1 MKYYAG
7 LIGILLTLVLS
18 ACATPKITLFPDSR
32 DALQEFT
39 LEGSGVDKV
48 LMIPIDGMITH
59 QSESDL
65 FQTRPSM
72 VQEIVAHLR
81 KAEQDD
87 HVKAVL
93 LKIDSP
99 GGSTTASDLLYHE
112 ILAFKQHTHKPI
124 IAVLMNVAASGG
136 YYVALPADTIIA
148 HPTTITGSVGVIFM
162 RPSVMG
168 LSEKIGIKTEVN
180 KSGINKDMG
189 SPFREPTEKEKA
201 IFQRVIDELGQ
212 RFIHL
217 VKSHR
222 HITPES
228 EKEIKTARI
237 FLADQAL
244 KLGLI
249 DRIGYLSDAIAQSKE
264 MANLY
269 PDAKVVVYRRSEFKN
284 DNIYNIATS
293 RLAPGFNLSRLGL
306 FANMGLFES
315 GFYYMWLPA
324 LKTP

>member
-284 DNIYNIATS
+284 DNIYNVATS
-293 RLAPGFNLSRLGL
+293 HLAPGFNLSQLGL

>member
-1 MKYYAG
+1 MKYYSS
-7 LIGILLTLVLS
+7 LIGILLILALS
-18 ACATPKITLFPDSR
+18 ACATPKVTLFPDSR

-39 LEGSGVDKV
+39 LEGSGMDKV

-65 FQTRPSM
+65 FRSTPSM
-72 VQEIVAHLR
+72 VQEIVAHLK

-87 HVKAVL
+87 HITAIL

-112 ILAFKQHTHKPI
+112 ILAFKQRTHKPV

-136 YYVALPADTIIA
+136 YYIALPADTIIA
-148 HPTTITGSVGVIFM
+148 HPTTITGSVGVLFM
-162 RPSVMG
+162 RPSLLG
-168 LSEKIGIKTEVN
+168 LSEKIGIGTEVN
-180 KSGINKDMG
+180 KSGVNKDMG
-189 SPFREPTEKEKA
+189 SPFREPTEEENV

-217 VKSHR
+217 VKNHR
-222 HITPES
+222 HITSES
-228 EKEIKTARI
+228 EKEIKTGRI

-244 KLGLI
+244 KLGMI
-249 DRIGYLSDAIAQSKE
+249 DRIGYLSDAIVQSKE
-264 MANLY
+264 MANID

-293 RLAPGFNLSRLGL
+293 RLAPGLNLNRLGL
-306 FANMGLFES
+306 FANMGLSES
-315 GFYYMWLPA
+315 GFYYMWLPG
-324 LKTP
+324 LSRP